1 VFTSL
6 QLCFWKSQ
14 TPLNPLI
21 KIKKKIISKHFQKCL
36 EARERNP
43 FNGPA
48 ENNRDII
55 LASSKLL
62 QQGNWKKC
70 RDDILKLPIWQ
81 VMRNNGGVYSSLSRE
96 IQEQGLRTY
105 LLTYGQ
111 YYVSLSLNDL
121 CSLFELS
128 EGDVRGIINKM
139 IINEEFYASWDQL
152 SDSVI
157 VNCVEPSKLQSW
169 ALNYADKMNAFL
181 ESGESSEQ
189 RPVFE
194 RKWDNQQHQ
203 GSQGG
208 RYGTKMKPGTP
219 QYRTN
224 AFVTRDKKGKTR
236 PVGSRDDGGSS
247 QFRQRKNY

>member
-1 VFTSL
+1 VF
-6 QLCFWKSQ
+6 
-14 TPLNPLI
+14 N
-21 KIKKKIISKHFQKCL
+21 
-36 EARERNP
+36 
-43 FNGPA
+43 
-48 ENNRDII
+48 
-55 LASSKLL
+55 
-62 QQGNWKKC
+62 
-70 RDDILKLPIWQ
+70 
-81 VMRNNGGVYSSLSRE
+81 SSLSRE

-121 CSLFELS
+121 CELFELS

-236 PVGSRDDGGSS
+236 PVGSREDGSN